1 MLAKCVA
8 EILNQIL
15 HIFLGR
21 LREILLNIKLADGLA
36 EIAFR
41 NSKARF
47 QRGRCCFTPLITLL
61 NSNEASEKSSLR

>member
-1 MLAKCVA
+1 MHDMLAKCVA

-41 NSKARF
+41 NSKKDV
-47 QRGRCCFTPLITLL
+47 
-61 NSNEASEKSSLR
+61 SNGDAAASRRSSPC